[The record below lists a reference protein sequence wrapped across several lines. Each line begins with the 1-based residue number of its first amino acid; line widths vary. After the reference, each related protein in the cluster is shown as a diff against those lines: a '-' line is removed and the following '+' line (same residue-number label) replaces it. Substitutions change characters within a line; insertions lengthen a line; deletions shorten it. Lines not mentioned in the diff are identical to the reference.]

1 MKTVLVE
8 REGQLLPVE
17 IDPNHLSIDPSVL
30 DMELCQIGRMIYE
43 YGVIEAEC
51 KLRVSRLE
59 TFLDNTKARLDG
71 EVRSRFVNAGVK
83 FTEAKV
89 ESEVLQSPDVH
100 YLADQLAFANQ
111 DAVTMKWVMSALIH
125 KSENLRALAYRE
137 GQSIKAD
144 SRG

>member
-1 MKTVLVE
+1 MTTVHIE

-17 IDPNHLSIDPSVL
+17 IDPNHLSIDMSVL
-30 DMELCQIGRMIYE
+30 DAELCQVGRMIYE

-51 KLRVSRLE
+51 RLRVSRLE
-59 TFLDNTKARLDG
+59 THLDNTKARLDS
-71 EVRSRFVNAGVK
+71 EIRSKFVNAGVK

-89 ESEVLQSPDVH
+89 ESEVTQSDAVQEFSSH
-100 YLADQLAFANQ
+100 LAFANQ
-111 DAVTMKWVMSALIH
+111 DAITMKWVMSALVH

-144 SRG
+144 RG